1 MLQKRFL
8 LAVGAIVAL
17 NFLVACGG
25 LSSEQKAAANDALKA
40 LRKADSAI
48 ELGQSYREF
57 RFSVIETKAE
67 VDNAITKLPDG
78 ELKDELKRSLNALI
92 DKQKAWEAFQGYISM
107 LGETGPYFGSPDSD
121 EAFFL
126 LYKYKP
132 AENALGESLKKYKTE
147 YKEDQATYQFQI
159 KELLAATQNE
169 SRLHLERASSLI
181 K

>member
-1 MLQKRFL
+1 M
-8 LAVGAIVAL
+8 
-17 NFLVACGG
+17 
-25 LSSEQKAAANDALKA
+25 
-40 LRKADSAI
+40 
-48 ELGQSYREF
+48 
-57 RFSVIETKAE
+57 
-67 VDNAITKLPDG
+67 DNAITKLPDG